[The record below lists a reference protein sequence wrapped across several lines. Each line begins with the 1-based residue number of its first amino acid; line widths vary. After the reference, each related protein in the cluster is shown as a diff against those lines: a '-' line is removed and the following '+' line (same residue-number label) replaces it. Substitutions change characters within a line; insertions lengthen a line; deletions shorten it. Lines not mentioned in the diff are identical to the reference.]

1 MPGPIWPVPLTMF
14 WNPNAPQQTRIF
26 NWNSI
31 LAEWSQSLVP
41 SVYIETVQKNLRA
54 ATANNSFP
62 LTHFLTYLNEE
73 QEGIAWLIHEIC
85 ATRWI
90 YGRVRTDYLRGLV
103 YVLDSVDVHFP
114 AFVGS
119 PRECMTIREFLE
131 NQLTADELD
140 TLEMMPRLV
149 ALPPSIHR
157 ERFEARQRHR
167 AAAVAPAPMRQ
178 AQENRPITLRFMR
191 PGLDEKHDDVINI
204 HRLGDDAFNIVFID
218 NDSVY
223 KSRARRLTRK
233 GVLEYLSNIL
243 RLVAID
249 EEPYANVQI
258 LLPNMPTAVITPKN
272 MFSQTRDLIYDT
284 VVTTM
289 NNWPVSV

>member
-1 MPGPIWPVPLTMF
+1 MF

-41 SVYIETVQKNLRA
+41 SAYIETVQKNLSS

-73 QEGIAWLIHEIC
+73 QDGIAWLIYEIC
-85 ATRWI
+85 ATRWM

-119 PRECMTIREFLE
+119 PRDSMTIRQFLE
-131 NQLTADELD
+131 DQLSAEELEIV
-140 TLEMMPRLV
+140 EMMPRLV
-149 ALPPSIHR
+149 PNPPSIRR

-167 AAAVAPAPMRQ
+167 ASASTAAAAPAA
-178 AQENRPITLRFMR
+178 AQRETRPITLRFMR
-191 PGLDEKHDDVINI
+191 PELDEKHDDVVNI
-204 HRLGDDAFNIVFID
+204 HRMGDDAFNIVFRD
-218 NDSVY
+218 NSSVY
-223 KSRARRLTRK
+223 KSRVRSLTRTE
-233 GVLEYLSNIL
+233 VMEYLSNTL

-249 EEPYANVQI
+249 EQPFASVQI
-258 LLPNMPTAVITPKN
+258 LAPNMPTVVISPKN
-272 MFSQTRDLIYDT
+272 MTSQTRDLIYDT
-284 VVTTM
+284 VLTTM
-289 NNWPVSV
+289 NNWPVAI